1 MQRLD
6 SPHRATSLR
15 LGKHY
20 IDLST
25 PRVMGILN
33 ATPDSFSD
41 GGRLQSVTQTGGF
54 RVSVDRAL
62 QLAEI
67 MLGQGASI
75 IDVGGESTRPGALP
89 VSEQEEMERVLP
101 VIEAIATRLDIA
113 ISVDTSSAGVM
124 QHAIAVGA
132 GLINDVR
139 ALGRQGAM
147 EAVAPSTTVVCLMH
161 MRGQPLNM
169 QEQAEYGSVV
179 DEVLAFLEQRI
190 VACEKAGIERGRLLV
205 DPGFGFGKTLT
216 HNYELL
222 RHLER
227 LQVLGLPILVGLSRK
242 SMIGNVTGKGV
253 EQRLAGGLAATV
265 HALLKG
271 AAIIRT
277 HDVAETVDAIKVHC
291 AVMRD

>member
-1 MQRLD
+1 MQ
-6 SPHRATSLR
+6 
-15 LGKHY
+15 LGTRY
-20 IDLST
+20 IDLSI

-41 GGRLQSVTQTGGF
+41 GGRLQSETRGGGF

-62 QLAEI
+62 QLAED

-89 VSEQEEMERVLP
+89 VSDQEEMERVLP
-101 VIEAIATRLDIA
+101 VVEAIATRLDVA
-113 ISVDTSSAGVM
+113 ISVDTSSVLVM
-124 QHAIAVGA
+124 REAIAAGA
-132 GLINDVR
+132 GLVNDVR
-139 ALGRQGAM
+139 ALGRAGAV
-147 EAVAPSTTVVCLMH
+147 EVVAPSSVAVCLMH
-161 MRGQPLNM
+161 MRGQPANM
-169 QEQAEYGSVV
+169 QEHAQYDGVV
-179 DEVLAFLEQRI
+179 DEVLAFLAQR
-190 VACEKAGIERGRLLV
+190 VAECEKAGIERGRMLV
-205 DPGFGFGKTLT
+205 DPGFGFGKTLN

-227 LQVLGLPILVGLSRK
+227 LQVLGLPVLVGLSRK
-242 SMIGNVTGKGV
+242 SMIGGITGRGV

-277 HDVAETVDAIKVHC
+277 HDVAETVDVIKVHC
-291 AVMRD
+291 AVMGE

>member
-1 MQRLD
+1 
-6 SPHRATSLR
+6 
-15 LGKHY
+15 
-20 IDLST
+20 
-25 PRVMGILN
+25 MGILN

-41 GGRLQSVTQTGGF
+41 GGRLQSETRGGGF

-62 QLAEI
+62 QLAED

-89 VSEQEEMERVLP
+89 VTDQEEMERVLP
-101 VIEAIATRLDIA
+101 VVEAIATRLDVA
-113 ISVDTSSAGVM
+113 ISVDTSSVLVM
-124 QHAIAVGA
+124 REAIAAGA

-139 ALGRQGAM
+139 ALGRAGAV
-147 EAVAPSTTVVCLMH
+147 ELVAPSSVAVCLMH
-161 MRGQPLNM
+161 MRGQPADM
-169 QEQAEYGSVV
+169 QQHAQYDGVV
-179 DEVLAFLEQRI
+179 DEVLAFLAQR
-190 VACEKAGIERGRLLV
+190 VAECEKAGIERGRMLV
-205 DPGFGFGKTLT
+205 DPGFGFGKTLN

-227 LQVLGLPILVGLSRK
+227 LQVLGLPVLVGLSRK
-242 SMIGNVTGKGV
+242 SMIGGITGRGV

-277 HDVAETVDAIKVHC
+277 HDVAETVDVIKVHC
-291 AVMRD
+291 AVMGE

>member
-1 MQRLD
+1 MQ
-6 SPHRATSLR
+6 
-15 LGKHY
+15 LGTRY
-20 IDLST
+20 IDLSI

-41 GGRLQSVTQTGGF
+41 GGRLQSETRGGGF

-62 QLAEI
+62 QLAED

-89 VSEQEEMERVLP
+89 VSDQEEMERVLP
-101 VIEAIATRLDIA
+101 VVEAIATRLDVA
-113 ISVDTSSAGVM
+113 ISVDTSSVLVM
-124 QHAIAVGA
+124 REAIAAGA
-132 GLINDVR
+132 GLVNDVR
-139 ALGRQGAM
+139 ALGRAGAV
-147 EAVAPSTTVVCLMH
+147 EVVAPSSVAVCLMH
-161 MRGQPLNM
+161 MRGQPADM
-169 QEQAEYGSVV
+169 QEHAQYDGVV
-179 DEVLAFLEQRI
+179 DEVLAFLAQR
-190 VACEKAGIERGRLLV
+190 VAECEKAGIERGRMLV
-205 DPGFGFGKTLT
+205 DPGFGFGKTLV

-227 LQVLGLPILVGLSRK
+227 LQVLGLPVLVGLSRK
-242 SMIGNVTGKGV
+242 SMIGGITGRGV

-277 HDVAETVDAIKVHC
+277 HDVAETVDVIKVHC
-291 AVMRD
+291 AVMGE

>member
-1 MQRLD
+1 
-6 SPHRATSLR
+6 
-15 LGKHY
+15 LGKHH
-20 IDLST
+20 IDLSI

-41 GGRLQSVTQTGGF
+41 GGRLQSVTQIGGF

-75 IDVGGESTRPGALP
+75 IDVGGESTRPGASP
-89 VSEQEEMERVLP
+89 VSELEEMERVLP

-113 ISVDTSSAGVM
+113 ISVDTSSPRVM
-124 QHAIAVGA
+124 EHAIAAGA

-147 EAVAPSTTVVCLMH
+147 EIAAPSAAAVCLMH

-190 VACEKAGIERGRLLV
+190 VVCEKAGIERGRLLV
-205 DPGFGFGKTLT
+205 DPGFGFGKTLA

-222 RHLER
+222 RHLDR
-227 LQVLGLPILVGLSRK
+227 LQVLGLPVLVGLSRK
-242 SMIGNVTGKGV
+242 SMIGNVTGRDV
-253 EQRLAGGLAATV
+253 EHRLSGGLAATV
-265 HALLKG
+265 HAILKG
-271 AAIIRT
+271 ATIIRT
-277 HDVAETVDAIKVHC
+277 HDVAQTVDAIKVHC
-291 AVMRD
+291 AIMSD

>member
-1 MQRLD
+1 
-6 SPHRATSLR
+6 
-15 LGKHY
+15 
-20 IDLST
+20 
-25 PRVMGILN
+25 MGILN

-54 RVSVDRAL
+54 CVSVDRAL
-62 QLAEI
+62 QLAET
-67 MLGQGASI
+67 MLDQGASI

-101 VIEAIATRLDIA
+101 VVEAIAKRLDIA
-113 ISVDTSSAGVM
+113 ISVDTSSVRVM
-124 QHAIAVGA
+124 EEAIAVGA

-147 EAVAPSTTVVCLMH
+147 EVVAPSMAAVCLMH
-161 MRGQPLNM
+161 MRGQPLDM
-169 QEQAEYGSVV
+169 QEQAEYGCVV
-179 DEVLAFLEQRI
+179 DEVLAFLEQRV

-222 RHLER
+222 RHLGR

-242 SMIGNVTGKGV
+242 SMIGNITGRGV

-265 HALLKG
+265 HALLQG
-271 AAIIRT
+271 AAIVRT

-291 AVMRD
+291 AIVSD